1 MRPPAYESRDID
13 HSECKGMHL
22 FVVTK
27 LGEGRKIFD

>member
-1 MRPPAYESRDID
+1 MRPPAYVSRDID

-22 FVVTK
+22 FVVTN